1 MRRRGAREINLPAY
15 WKGKINHMPV
25 EDQYQIAS
33 ELCHADISALPP
45 EKIAAAIRARR
56 TIHNAI
62 PGSATIIDMVYDRA
76 AELLDIMA
84 DMADQNVKRNG
95 GEK

>member
-1 MRRRGAREINLPAY
+1 ML
-15 WKGKINHMPV
+15 V
-25 EDQYQIAS
+25 EDHYQIAS

-62 PGSATIIDMVYDRA
+62 SGSSTIMGRVYDRA
-76 AELLDIMA
+76 AELLDVMA
-84 DMADQNVKRNG
+84 DMAAQNVNSNG

>member
-1 MRRRGAREINLPAY
+1 MT
-15 WKGKINHMPV
+15 V

-33 ELCHADISALPP
+33 KLCEADISALPP

-56 TIHNAI
+56 TILKAI
-62 PGSATIIDMVYDRA
+62 SDSATIMGWVYDRA
-76 AELLDIMA
+76 AELLEVMA
-84 DMADQNVKRNG
+84 TMAAQNVNRNG

>member
-1 MRRRGAREINLPAY
+1 
-15 WKGKINHMPV
+15 MPL

-45 EKIAAAIRARR
+45 EKIAAAIRARW

-62 PGSATIIDMVYDRA
+62 PGSATIIDRVYDRA
-76 AELLDIMA
+76 AELLDVMS
-84 DMADQNVKRNG
+84 DMAAQNVNRNG
-95 GEK
+95 GDK